1 MNCIGTKNYV
11 EYFTLYSVDVIKN
24 IKLSQENFEIVMK
37 KFKKKTT
44 SIKINH

>member
-37 KFKKKTT
+37 KRQLKL
-44 SIKINH
+44 IIN

>member
-11 EYFTLYSVDVIKN
+11 EYLKLYSVDVIKN

-37 KFKKKTT
+37 KFKKKH
-44 SIKINH
+44 NVNQN